1 MLSQTLRSVSPK
13 PAWAG
18 SSVGDTVYGQGP
30 RVLELKSSGSGAEAG
45 PEVRDPQATPRDGGG
60 GGWLGRRPRA
70 EGKALS
76 ALKRLGRAM

>member
-1 MLSQTLRSVSPK
+1 M
-13 PAWAG
+13 
-18 SSVGDTVYGQGP
+18 
-30 RVLELKSSGSGAEAG
+30 LELKSSGSGAEAG
-45 PEVRDPQATPRDGGG
+45 PEVGDPQATPRDGGG

>member
-30 RVLELKSSGSGAEAG
+30 WVLELKSSGSGAEAG
-45 PEVRDPQATPRDGGG
+45 PEVRDPRPRPETVEVVAGWGGG
-60 GGWLGRRPRA
+60 PELRVR
-70 EGKALS
+70 LS
-76 ALKRLGRAM
+76 RL